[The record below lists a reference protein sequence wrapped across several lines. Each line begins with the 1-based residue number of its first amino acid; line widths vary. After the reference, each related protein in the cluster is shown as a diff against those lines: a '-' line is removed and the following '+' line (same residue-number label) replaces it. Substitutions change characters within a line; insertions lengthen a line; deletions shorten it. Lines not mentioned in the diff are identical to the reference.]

1 MKLLKYIAIL
11 SCASCL
17 MSHVCIAQDAQFSQ
31 LYSLPMYLNPAY
43 AGNTET
49 NRFALKYRDEWP
61 GISKAYNTMAAS
73 YDFNAV
79 NLNSGFGLMYL
90 RDQAGI
96 SAQTLN
102 DIRFLYSYMLRL
114 KREQTIRLGLNLD
127 YNRKDINLSNL
138 VFNDQLYT
146 GSSTSITQ
154 INKGPV
160 SYFDAGT
167 GAIYN
172 NNNFW
177 CGVSVN
183 HLTRPNT
190 SNIGGQALLPMYW
203 DANTGI
209 KITKNRENNH
219 VKYGTIWVNYRHQY
233 NFNQLDVGGSFVIS
247 VLNIGLSYRGIPIQK
262 VSFIDRNDALCFTL
276 GYTIP
281 NFNMRFGYTYDL
293 TVSRLANKSSG
304 SHEISLIFEI
314 KNDDAHRKKVKI
326 FCPDF

>member
-1 MKLLKYIAIL
+1 MKKVSYIFCFFLAGFAIPF
-11 SCASCL
+11 
-17 MSHVCIAQDAQFSQ
+17 MAQDAQFSQ
-31 LYSLPMYLNPAY
+31 LYAMPVYLNPAY
-43 AGNTET
+43 TGNTET
-49 NRFALKYRDEWP
+49 NRFILKYRNEWP

-79 NLNSGFGLMYL
+79 KLNSGFGLMYL

-96 SAQTLN
+96 SALTLN
-102 DIRFLYSYMLRL
+102 DIRFLYSYTLRID
-114 KREQTIRLGLNLD
+114 RDQSIRLGLNLD
-127 YNRKDINLSNL
+127 YNRKDINVSNL

-146 GSSTSITQ
+146 QNSTSFTQ

-172 NNNFW
+172 RNNFW
-177 CGVSVN
+177 CGASVN

-190 SNIGGQALLPMYW
+190 TDIGGQAVLPMYW
-203 DANTGI
+203 DINTGY
-209 KITKNRENNH
+209 KIEKNKENNRS
-219 VKYGTIWVNYRHQY
+219 KYGVIWANYRHQN
-233 NFNQLDVGGSFVIS
+233 NFNQLDLGGSYVIYG
-247 VLNIGLSYRGIPIQK
+247 LTIGLSYRGIPVQK
-262 VSFIDRNDALCFTL
+262 ISFIDRNDALAFTL
-276 GYTIP
+276 GYSIP
-281 NFNMRFGYTYDL
+281 DHNLRFGYTYDL

-314 KNDDAHRKKVKI
+314 KADQNSHRKKVKI